1 MTEIADGV
9 YICLYEEHGFE
20 AELTS
25 TLRKASVRYGEI
37 QKVLVLDVA
46 GNDPHPISTDVLPGI
61 LATIPARLG
70 PYFLFPTLTALFEAC
85 SDIYNWLASGVYN
98 DEQQYIVL
106 VFVPNFPS
114 PIFRPISAALLVAS
128 AYLTYVRIH
137 QNAISALGQLHGLLK
152 EAGTCTPREILEHV
166 TSPALS
172 EYLRYFTI
180 LRISGKVPNVRP
192 LRFAK
197 VIVYGTI
204 KVDDKLWNPQL
215 RVVQTGPEPHFVNVI
230 QKDPINLGLDAP
242 TTFILDDLT
251 VSGDF
256 FLIFEHRFRDD
267 QVATPLFFVARHTGF
282 LEPHWFHCEWKHFD
296 LAPGLNYKLDV
307 DESLSADFFF
317 DYVPHPPDAAPTD
330 FSDQLRNEYELC
342 VGRDDADLI
351 YKVAELY
358 QTAEEIASEAPVCPP
373 PSMFDIRENE
383 KGHDPN
389 VSDLLTEIREKNAER
404 EKRQVILSS
413 QNVDNRRKAQILEE
427 VFGID
432 VNEDEVTH
440 IVHRMQTEANFNFRK
455 DQFSG
460 ANWQNDGSGVGHNFP
475 RDRSGR
481 SIEFSSDDG
490 FGDIAETV
498 PDEEYLDEA
507 ELQAHKS
514 RTERSIG
521 STDDEESAER
531 ESVRSGDREDAVSLR
546 DAIQTLLRDINV
558 DLGDDAAAM
567 SEIKVALRELLSQRA
582 GNSSSTKRKLTY
594 GNDSLD
600 GSALKQIDGGL
611 TASSNEGG
619 AVHIKPTPL
628 ISSDILG
635 FVQYAPAQT
644 STSETPQSTIQHM
657 PPAPATSSIGVSL
670 NQRSQ
675 VPPLPPPPPPRPQI
689 LNLAQDFDQGQSA
702 IPPPPPPP
710 LPLGAPRP
718 SKTSSDGSSGMAP
731 PPPPPPPSLSGLRP
745 PSGLSKDGREAL
757 PPAPPPPPPLPPS
770 RNTQTIESEG
780 SGPKL
785 PPPPPPPSGL
795 RPPKIPPTDA
805 SASSAPLPPPPP
817 PPPSGLRPPTKP
829 VSNEANSTTP
839 LPPPPPPPPP
849 GLRPPKKLETGN
861 EDDRNAPAPPPPP
874 PPPPSS
880 GSSGI
885 APPNILL
892 LSGSDGAAAPPP
904 PPPPPPVSGL
914 RKVTPQAKIQS
925 GKEGDS
931 GGPPPPPPPP
941 PIPSS
946 RVPKPQTIPGVPP
959 SPLGLRLPGK
969 NGASP
974 RTLQSMRSGPSP
986 HASASLSSLQLPSP
1000 SVAGGK
1006 SVGPVPNANRGKTTT
1021 PNMSNASMGQVS
1033 ANTASALQPPSP
1045 PKRRDVKRLNWN
1057 TISNMKASKALFGR
1071 EEFQSIAVLDE
1082 DAEQDLLDMFS
1093 NKPPPKAIVEEE
1105 KSGKETESKG
1115 PKTAGILDQKKMT
1128 NMLIMLSK
1136 FKSSPKEITDAVRTL
1151 DPKGVVLTLDNV
1163 NALVSNAFKDEEL
1176 EMAKNYAAP
1185 EEEVNMLN
1193 GAEALAYYVARV
1205 PRWVIKMKSI
1215 MTLRTAAEVEEEI
1228 KTSIRVVLS
1237 ASQEVL
1243 QSKRFEQILAMVLAV
1258 GNFLNAGT
1266 AKGSAR
1272 GFRLETLTRLTE
1284 TKSRESD
1291 QNLLHFI
1298 TELVQRRDES
1308 VLNFTEDMPHV
1319 HKAKRVAK
1327 EDVARELTTFQRAV
1341 TLTAKEVEMLM
1352 KENNIEATPRA
1363 QKSEVNDGQ
1372 TNEVQDNILYAKEIV
1387 TAAQKSVEQ
1396 LSNLQ
1401 GEMLKRFQEMVVT
1414 FGEDPKNAKVEDV
1427 FSTLSQFMEAFS
1439 TSVKQ
1444 NVARREA
1451 REKKNKSKKSQAGK

>member
-1 MTEIADGV
+1 MRLFKRRSHRHLTEIADGV

-25 TLRKASVRYGEI
+25 TLRRASARYGEI

-98 DEQQYIVL
+98 DDQQYIVL
-106 VFVPNFPS
+106 IFVPNFPS
-114 PIFRPISAALLVAS
+114 PIFRPITAALLVAS
-128 AYLTYVRIH
+128 AYLTYARIH
-137 QNAISALGQLHGLLK
+137 QNAISALGHLHGSLK

-180 LRISGKVPNVRP
+180 LRISGRVPNVRP
-192 LRFAK
+192 LGFAK

-204 KVDDKLWNPQL
+204 KVDDKPWNPQL

-242 TTFILDDLT
+242 IATFILDDLT

-282 LEPHWFHCEWKHFD
+282 LEPHWFHCDWKHFD

-351 YKVAELY
+351 YKVAELF
-358 QTAEEIASEAPVCPP
+358 QTAEEIASEAPVGPP

-383 KGHDPN
+383 KGRDPN

-432 VNEDEVTH
+432 VKEDEVTH
-440 IVHRMQTEANFNFRK
+440 IVHRMQTEANYNFRK
-455 DQFSG
+455 EQFNG
-460 ANWQNDGSGVGHNFP
+460 VNWQNDGSGVGHNFP

-490 FGDIAETV
+490 FADIAETV

-546 DAIQTLLRDINV
+546 DAIQTLLKDMDV
-558 DLGDDAAAM
+558 DLGDDVAAM

-582 GNSSSTKRKLTY
+582 GNSSNTKRNFTSV
-594 GNDSLD
+594 NDSLD

-619 AVHIKPTPL
+619 SVHIMPTPL

-635 FVQYAPAQT
+635 FQDASEQT
-644 STSETPQSTIQHM
+644 SISETPHLTIQHM
-657 PPAPATSSIGVSL
+657 PPAPVQNSIAVSL

-675 VPPLPPPPPPRPQI
+675 VPPLPPPPPPHPQT
-689 LNLAQDFDQGQSA
+689 LNPAQDLDQRQSA
-702 IPPPPPPP
+702 PPPPPPP
-710 LPLGAPRP
+710 PPAACP
-718 SKTSSDGSSGMAP
+718 SKTYSDGSSGVAPP
-731 PPPPPPPSLSGLRP
+731 PPPPPPPSLSGLRLP
-745 PSGLSKDGREAL
+745 GGLSKAGGRAV
-757 PPAPPPPPPLPPS
+757 PPPPPLLPPS
-770 RNTQTIESEG
+770 RNTQTIENES
-780 SGPKL
+780 SAPKL

-795 RPPKIPPTDA
+795 RPPKVPSTDA
-805 SASSAPLPPPPP
+805 GVSSAPLPPPPP
-817 PPPSGLRPPTKP
+817 PPPPGLRPPTKP
-829 VSNEANSTTP
+829 VSSEANSSTP

-849 GLRPPKKLETGN
+849 GLRPPKKPETGN
-861 EDDRNAPAPPPPP
+861 GDERDIPAPPPPP

-880 GSSGI
+880 RSTGI
-885 APPNILL
+885 APPKSLL
-892 LSGSDGAAAPPP
+892 PSGSDSVAAPPP
-904 PPPPPPVSGL
+904 PPPPPMPGL
-914 RKVTPQAKIQS
+914 RKVTPKSQS

-941 PIPSS
+941 PLPSG
-946 RVPKPQTIPGVPP
+946 RLPKSQAIPGIPP
-959 SPLGLRLPGK
+959 SPMGLRLPGK
-969 NGASP
+969 NSASP
-974 RTLQSMRSGPSP
+974 RTLQSRRSGPSP

-1006 SVGPVPNANRGKTTT
+1006 SMGPASNADRGKTAT
-1021 PNMSNASMGQVS
+1021 PNMSNSSISQVS
-1033 ANTASALQPPSP
+1033 ANTASGLQPPSP

-1105 KSGKETESKG
+1105 NNAKEIESKG

-1136 FKSSPKEITDAVRTL
+1136 FKSSPKEITDAVRML

-1185 EEEVNMLN
+1185 EEEVNRLN

-1228 KTSIRVVLS
+1228 KTSIQVVLS

-1308 VLNFTEDMPHV
+1308 ALNFTEDMPHV

-1352 KENNIEATPRA
+1352 KENNMDVTSRV

-1387 TAAQKSVEQ
+1387 TSAQKSVEQ

-1427 FSTLSQFMEAFS
+1427 FGTLSQFMEAFS

-1444 NVARREA
+1444 NVTRREA
-1451 REKKNKSKKSQAGK
+1451 REKKNKSKKK